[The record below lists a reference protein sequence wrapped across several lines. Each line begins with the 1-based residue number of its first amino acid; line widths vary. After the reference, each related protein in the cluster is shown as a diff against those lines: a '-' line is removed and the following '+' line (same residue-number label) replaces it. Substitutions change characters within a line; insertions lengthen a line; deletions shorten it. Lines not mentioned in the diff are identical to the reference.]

1 MSVSWHWRHS
11 GPHVVKWVVGL
22 HHVGRLEAVPPSD
35 HIQLVVYHRHAELQ
49 PPPVHDSHL
58 DPSVGAQVVLL
69 DCGGT
74 WSHRSRKNIWEEQT
88 QAGGQLLRVDI
99 APLVASIPPTAYS
112 APTVDFL
119 GLVLGLWNM
128 GRLSGRRWYFMAS
141 ISSFWHSRS
150 SENILLFSRSA
161 RSWEFRYDIMREH
174 RLVWRISSVRPAA
187 PRS

>member
-1 MSVSWHWRHS
+1 MSVSWHWRHG
-11 GPHVVKWVVGL
+11 GPHVVVWVVAL
-22 HHVGRLEAVPPSD
+22 HHVGRLESVPPSD
-35 HIQLVVYHRHAELQ
+35 HIQLVVYHRHTELQ

-69 DCGGT
+69 DGGGA
-74 WSHRSRKNIWEEQT
+74 WSHIRIKTFESWLQ
-88 QAGGQLLRVDI
+88 GGGRMPRADV

-161 RSWEFRYDIMREH
+161 RSCESREN
-174 RLVWRISSVRPAA
+174 PD
-187 PRS
+187 